1 MAEVTFAA
9 EETDEAKPTMIHQST
24 MMTVKE
30 LCLELEFGT
39 EQSQEDAAAIAM
51 DMAMDGEWSKELGD
65 HHAVMFL
72 VQILKL
78 PRGDDCKQWAAGALS
93 TLSYRAENAAEL
105 IKRGGV
111 DLLVDLLRNKGSDGR
126 KGYGAWALATLASVD
141 DDHRKAVAA
150 AGTIGA
156 VVQLLQAAD
165 VGESAKRYACSTVWN
180 LCPDADL
187 RKKVVEAGAV
197 EALAPLAASAA
208 DEGCREWAKIALD
221 AVGWKSKEVQERCAA
236 ARRGLVGEEPDNK
249 REVDADGAPAPIM
262 GAFGEVW

>member
-9 EETDEAKPTMIHQST
+9 EETDETKPTMIHQST

-156 VVQLLQAAD
+156 IVQLLH
-165 VGESAKRYACSTVWN
+165 
-180 LCPDADL
+180 
-187 RKKVVEAGAV
+187 AGA
-197 EALAPLAASAA
+197 AACLTCPVATVKLTTNAGLSA
-208 DEGCREWAKIALD
+208 DEC
-221 AVGWKSKEVQERCAA
+221 V
-236 ARRGLVGEEPDNK
+236 
-249 REVDADGAPAPIM
+249 
-262 GAFGEVW
+262 